1 MDKHN
6 LGELFKLINLDMQMK
21 PNVLSIQIVYLYYI
35 IKEWYIHDNIKNIT
49 SINQELIDTTDRLND
64 IFYKINGTYISLVYP
79 QSAEQIN
86 DNDKSCINSIEQSK
100 LESIGIY
107 AVYICTDKNI
117 FIILIYNYHQKVLL
131 IDVNTRN
138 IVEFTNSIECINYV
152 DAINSKYTYQLLK
165 VVNRLFS

>member
-21 PNVLSIQIVYLYYI
+21 PNILSIQIIYLYYI

-49 SINQELIDTTDRLND
+49 SINQELIDTTYRLND

-79 QSAEQIN
+79 QSAEEIN
-86 DNDKSCINSIEQSK
+86 NDDKSCINSIEQSK
-100 LESIGIY
+100 LESIGVY